1 VFTYDEKNA
10 KLRIVFAHNF
20 VLGCR
25 VVLGEEQDRE
35 FGRIRE
41 MYSSDLRIGKDEH

>member
-1 VFTYDEKNA
+1 VFSYDEKNA

-25 VVLGEEQDRE
+25 VVLGEEQEQDRE

-41 MYSSDLRIGKDEH
+41 MYNSDLRIGKD

>member
-1 VFTYDEKNA
+1 MFTYDERNA

-25 VVLGEEQDRE
+25 VVLGEQERE

-41 MYSSDLRIGKDEH
+41 MYSSDLRIGRD